1 MKSIILRW
9 ALNIGIALVA
19 LGTLVGISMLV
30 VAAIRGEQLPT
41 TLAMALDPAVAH
53 QIVVR
58 GDGTPVGALAID
70 HATLTIRAGGLGYA
84 LAQGIDIL
92 AGGGL
97 LILALVSLR
106 RLTVRIAEGNP
117 FHDGNA
123 SCLRIAGGALIALS
137 LWTWVSA
144 ILMPFALLPGIAVAD
159 GGFALLP
166 AISTRVAGATAA
178 RVDVHLDIAWLMGGL
193 FLLLL
198 AEAFRT
204 GRDLRLD
211 SEAIL

>member
-9 ALNIGIALVA
+9 TLDIGIFLVA
-19 LGTLVGISMLV
+19 LGTLVGMGMLV
-30 VAAIRGEQLPT
+30 VAAVQAEPVQT
-41 TLAMALDPAVAH
+41 TLAMALDPSTAH
-53 QIVVR
+53 HVVLR
-58 GDGTPVGALAID
+58 GGGAPAGTLAID
-70 HATLTIRAGGLGYA
+70 HATLTIRAGSLGYG
-84 LAQGIDIL
+84 LARGVDIL
-92 AGGGL
+92 ASGGL

-106 RLTVRIAEGNP
+106 RLTVRIAAGSP
-117 FHDGNA
+117 FHDGNVP
-123 SCLRIAGGALIALS
+123 CLRTAGVALIVLS

-144 ILMPFALLPGIAVAD
+144 IMMPFALLPEIEVSD
-159 GGFALLP
+159 GRFALLP
-166 AISTRVAGATAA
+166 AISSRVVGATAA

-204 GRDLRLD
+204 GCNLRLD